1 MPGVIMMAS
10 LFSLFCIE
18 MWLNA
23 KTGGHSHGG
32 PTGDDLTN
40 YTVHP
45 RGPASYAGRVA
56 RADQPRFKEK
66 AQAL

>member
-1 MPGVIMMAS
+1 MPGVVMMAS

-32 PTGDDLTN
+32 PTGEGLSGN
-40 YTVHP
+40 TVP
-45 RGPASYAGRVA
+45 LGRSASYAGHVA
-56 RADQPRFKEK
+56 RADQFHFEEK